1 MKRLLLFII
10 LLNFSFY
17 SFSQDEQSK
26 KEEPKKELEIK
37 EKESDGATFQGV
49 KYGIRGGLTISNLDF
64 DDLPTM
70 ANKHRNSFYIG
81 FLAEIGLS
89 RTISLMPEIQ
99 FSPEGAK
106 VEVLN
111 LDYIQAPILIKFRL
125 SEKIKFG
132 LGPQVGLKVH
142 KEGDGAKN
150 FAYSGVAGLE
160 YKLSHLLFADVRYN
174 YGITNAFDDDNSIS
188 AKNNCVQIGVGYKF

>member
-26 KEEPKKELEIK
+26 KEEPKKGLEIK
-37 EKESDGATFQGV
+37 EKESDDATFQGV

-81 FLAEIGLS
+81 FLAEIGL
-89 RTISLMPEIQ
+89 
-99 FSPEGAK
+99 
-106 VEVLN
+106 
-111 LDYIQAPILIKFRL
+111 
-125 SEKIKFG
+125 
-132 LGPQVGLKVH
+132 
-142 KEGDGAKN
+142 
-150 FAYSGVAGLE
+150 
-160 YKLSHLLFADVRYN
+160 
-174 YGITNAFDDDNSIS
+174 
-188 AKNNCVQIGVGYKF
+188 